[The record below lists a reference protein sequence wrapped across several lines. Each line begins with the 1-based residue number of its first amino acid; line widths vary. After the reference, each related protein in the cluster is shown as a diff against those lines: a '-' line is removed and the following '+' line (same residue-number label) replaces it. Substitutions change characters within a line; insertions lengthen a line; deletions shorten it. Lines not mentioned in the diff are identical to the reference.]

1 MHRAGPPPAGATRK
15 SVGWNCALALVVHG
29 EVLCVMELCIGLGH
43 RLLVYGEVLLFGIGF
58 ELLVGV

>member
-15 SVGWNCALALVVHG
+15 SAGWNCALALVVHG
-29 EVLCVMELCIGLGH
+29 EVLCVMELYIGLGH
-43 RLLVYGEVLLFGIGF
+43 RLLVYGEVLLFGIRF